1 MVSVRDTSVEAYREI
16 QASGLLSE
24 KRWVIYDCLY
34 KYGPLTAN
42 AIFRRIIGRSGINQA
57 NVSARLNELV
67 KMGAVKEVGK
77 VVCDITG
84 MTVIAFDVTGAIP
97 GKLAARLTK
106 NKMKEQI
113 IRELR
118 EFCQRQN
125 LTIEQ
130 VKALKPI
137 ADKIKNI

>member
-1 MVSVRDTSVEAYREI
+1 MSVRDTSVEAYNQIRS
-16 QASGLLSE
+16 SGVLSE

-34 KYGPLTAN
+34 KHGPLTAN

-57 NVSARLNELV
+57 NVPARLNELV

-77 VVCDITG
+77 VTCDITG
-84 MTVIAFDVTGAIP
+84 MTVIAFDVTSAIP
-97 GKLAARLTK
+97 GKLSTKPTKRQARD
-106 NKMKEQI
+106 QI
-113 IRELR
+113 IKELR
-118 EFCQRQN
+118 EFCQGQK